1 MAFDISKSFR
11 PDLPPPA
18 PAPWSGFPPYN
29 FIGGHNNAEAV
40 PVAELTEA
48 AAAVLKREG
57 HTLATYGLNSGSQG
71 YRPLREA
78 VADLLQSR
86 AGMPCSADEVMIT
99 SGSLQAL
106 DLVNAVFLQPGDT
119 VVVEEATY
127 GGTMTRLKARG
138 VNYVGVALDGDGIR
152 IDSLRSVLG
161 GLKDK
166 GVKPKF
172 IYTIPTVQNPTA
184 SVMPTE
190 RRVELLRVAAEFDV
204 PIFEDDCYAD
214 LIWEGERPP
223 AIRAL
228 DQDGRVV
235 YCGSFSKSIAPA
247 LRVGY
252 VVADWAVMRQI
263 IPLKTDAGSGALEQ
277 MVLAE
282 YVPGRFERHVD
293 ELRVALK
300 RKASVMVEAVAENF
314 GASAEFSMPKGGIF
328 LWVTLPEQVD
338 TTKLFQAAQAEGV
351 AINPGAEWSAD
362 PAAGRSRLRLCFA
375 YPSEKVIREGVA
387 KLADICNREFGVPV
401 RSGNVERGAS

>member
-1 MAFDISKSFR
+1 MAFDITQNFR
-11 PDLPPPA
+11 SNLPLAA
-18 PAPWSGFPPYN
+18 PAPWSGFPTYN
-29 FIGGHNNAEAV
+29 FIGGHNSGEAV
-40 PVAELTEA
+40 PVADLVKA
-48 AAAVLKREG
+48 ATSVLEREG
-57 HTLATYGLNSGSQG
+57 HTLATYGLNSGPQG

-78 VADLLQSR
+78 VADLLQAR
-86 AGMPCSADEVMIT
+86 AAMPCSADEVLIT

-106 DLVNAVFLQPGDT
+106 DLVNAVFLEPGDT
-119 VVVEEATY
+119 VVIEEATY
-127 GGTMTRLKARG
+127 GGTMTRLKALG
-138 VNYVGVALDGDGIR
+138 VNYVGVELDGGGIR
-152 IDSLRSVLG
+152 MDSLRSILQ

-172 IYTIPTVQNPTA
+172 VYTIPTVQNPTA
-184 SVMPTE
+184 TVMPKE
-190 RRVELLRVAAEFDV
+190 RRLELLKVAAEFDV

-228 DQDGRVV
+228 DEDGRVV

-293 ELRVALK
+293 DLRVALK
-300 RKASVMVEAVAENF
+300 RKATAMVEAVAENF
-314 GASAEFSMPKGGIF
+314 GASAEFDVPKGGIF

-338 TTKLFQAAQAEGV
+338 TTRLFQAAQAEGV

-362 PAAGRSRLRLCFA
+362 PAAGRNRLRLCFA
-375 YPSEKVIREGVA
+375 YPSEQVIREGVA
-387 KLADICNREFGVPV
+387 KLADICHREFGVPV